1 MARVRADGLSFAD
14 AVKLEAMVEPPNG
27 VPDMPSLLG
36 ALGAL
41 DRDLF
46 AIIEHDLYPCAPD
59 VTLPI
64 AIRTRRYLGGCGLGP
79 PDPPDPA
86 GPTGARS
93 V

>member
-1 MARVRADGLSFAD
+1 MTRVRADGLSFAD
-14 AVKLEAMVEPPNG
+14 TMKLGAIVEPPNG

-59 VTLPI
+59 VPLRI
-64 AIRTRRYLGGCGLGP
+64 AIRTKNYLGRCGLGP
-79 PDPPDPA
+79 TGPA
-86 GPTGARS
+86 GPAGAS
-93 V
+93 SA